1 MMLSLLGGRK
11 SELRYA
17 QVACVLLSLSA
28 LTACEVASVEP
39 MGVVPVSIEA
49 DDWEG
54 LWMSDDGSTWGVVRV
69 VNALEG
75 ELEIAGIDYDEDN
88 FWLETGPVFLRV
100 AATDTA
106 EDKAMYVNMY
116 DGDSDIYAW
125 GLLRK
130 NDDHVEI
137 RLPVAS
143 RFRQFVE
150 EGTLPGRVE
159 GDMLRTV
166 ILEELTVEHL
176 AFISAIDETLWKP
189 SETATILRR
198 LSN

>member
-1 MMLSLLGGRK
+1 
-11 SELRYA
+11 
-17 QVACVLLSLSA
+17 
-28 LTACEVASVEP
+28 

-54 LWMSDDGSTWGVVRV
+54 LWVSDDGFNWGVVRV

-88 FWLETGPVFLRV
+88 FWLESGPVFLRT

-106 EDKAMYVNMY
+106 EEKAMYVSTY
-116 DGDSDIYAW
+116 AGDSDLYAW

-130 NDDHVEI
+130 NDDYVEI

-159 GDMLRTV
+159 RGMLVQV
-166 ILEELTVEHL
+166 ILGELTAEHL
-176 AFISAIDETLWKP
+176 ALISAIDETLWEP
-189 SETATILRR
+189 SDPATILRR
-198 LSN
+198 VSN

>member
-1 MMLSLLGGRK
+1 MVARVSCDTRK
-11 SELRYA
+11 SP
-17 QVACVLLSLSA
+17 VVLLSLSA
-28 LTACEVASVEP
+28 LAGCEVASVEP

-54 LWMSDDGSTWGVVRV
+54 LWVSDDGQIWGVVRV

-75 ELEIAGIDYDEDN
+75 ELELGGIDYDEDN
-88 FWLETGPVFLRV
+88 FWLETIPVFLRT

-106 EDKAMYVNMY
+106 EEKAMYVSMY
-116 DGDSDIYAW
+116 EGDSDLYAW

-130 NDDHVEI
+130 NDDYVEI

-143 RFRQFVE
+143 HFRQFVE

-159 GDMLRTV
+159 GGMLVTV
-166 ILEELTVEHL
+166 ILGELTAEHL
-176 AFISAIDETLWKP
+176 AFISAIDETLWEP

-198 LSN
+198 YVSAD